1 MRILGTIFLIVSASF
16 NAIAQGK
23 PNSLLITNVVIH
35 TSDGVIKDGVIG
47 VQGEVFTLVGDSKLV
62 KYNASQ
68 FAEKINANGAHAWP
82 GFIALNST
90 IGLREIDAVRATLD
104 FAEVGLIKPHV
115 RSLTAFNTDSKIIPT
130 VRSNGILLVQSTPQ
144 GGLVTGASSTFK
156 MSGWNWEDAVVLE
169 DDGIHIN
176 WPTADAINK
185 KKKEKDEDLSYE
197 NRRMLKK
204 LFSDAKAYGIS
215 TAKEKNLILEALQP
229 ILEGSSTLFIHANK
243 SRDIQDAILFKN
255 EYNIQK
261 FAIVGCDE
269 CGNHISDLKTNNVQV
284 VLSRLHRLPY
294 KPDIAPEAIFEL
306 PAKLVNAG
314 LMVALCYSGDMEAM
328 GTRNL
333 PFTAGT
339 AAAYG
344 LSDAEALN
352 LISLNAAKV
361 LGLDSSYGSIEQGK
375 KAVFF
380 LGKENA
386 LDMRT
391 AGADRIWIH
400 GVEVDSGNR
409 QKELYE
415 KYKAKYGIE

>member
-1 MRILGTIFLIVSASF
+1 MRILGTIFLIISFSF
-16 NAIAQGK
+16 NTFAQEK
-23 PNSLLITNVVIH
+23 TKSFLITNVIIH
-35 TSDGVIKDGVIG
+35 TSEGIIENGVIG
-47 VQGEVFTLVGDSKLV
+47 VVGDVFTLVGDSKLV
-62 KYNASQ
+62 KYDSNQ
-68 FAEKINANGAHAWP
+68 FEDKINANGAHAWP

-90 IGLREIDAVRATLD
+90 IGLREIDAVRATRD

-130 VRSNGILLVQSTPQ
+130 VRSNGVLLVQSTPK
-144 GGLVTGASSTFK
+144 GGWVTGTSSTFK

-185 KKKEKDEDLSYE
+185 EKKEKEEDLSHE

-204 LFSDAKAYGIS
+204 LFDDAKAYDRETS
-215 TAKEKNLILEALQP
+215 KEKNLILEALQP
-229 ILEGSSTLFIHANK
+229 VLNGSATLFIHANK
-243 SRDIQDAILFKN
+243 SRDIQDAVLFKK
-255 EYNIQK
+255 EYDIQK

-269 CGNHISDLKTNNVQV
+269 CESHISDLKKNDVQI

-306 PAKLVNAG
+306 PAKLVKAG
-314 LMVALCYSGDMEAM
+314 LTVSLCYSGDMEAM

-352 LISLNAAKV
+352 LISLNAAKIV
-361 LGLDSSYGSIEQGK
+361 GLDSSYGSIEQGK

-415 KYKAKYGIE
+415 KYKAKYDIE